1 MTNSNTLLPT
11 SAQPDAEG
19 FRRYRIAPSG
29 IGSAGQ
35 SNSVTSEYGSDS
47 NTIFDDDRL
56 PGSNLVRP
64 ITVGGKQYKYV
75 QWGYDDQLPYR
86 LRREIMSNMITAQCQ
101 QFNIVSCY
109 GQGVRFVDRKTKQDV
124 SEPDILHLKQLE
136 KEEMKNPRVSR
147 RKEILK
153 IRAATAAA
161 AKSLQLCPT
170 LYNPMDCTWQAPLTF
185 IK

>member
-64 ITVGGKQYKYV
+64 ITVAASSISTCSGA
-75 QWGYDDQLPYR
+75 
-86 LRREIMSNMITAQCQ
+86 TTT
-101 QFNIVSCY
+101 SCLT
-109 GQGVRFVDRKTKQDV
+109 VC
-124 SEPDILHLKQLE
+124 
-136 KEEMKNPRVSR
+136 
-147 RKEILK
+147 
-153 IRAATAAA
+153 AAR
-161 AKSLQLCPT
+161 
-170 LYNPMDCTWQAPLTF
+170 
-185 IK
+185 

>member
-75 QWGYDDQLPYR
+75 QWGYDDLNKYNV
-86 LRREIMSNMITAQCQ
+86 IHMITAQCQ

-124 SEPDILHLKQLE
+124 SDPDTIKDSSCLPE
-136 KEEMKNPRVSR
+136 
-147 RKEILK
+147 RKKDGL
-153 IRAATAAA
+153 
-161 AKSLQLCPT
+161 
-170 LYNPMDCTWQAPLTF
+170 
-185 IK
+185 

>member
-29 IGSAGQ
+29 IGSAEQ

-86 LRREIMSNMITAQCQ
+86 LRREIMSNMIRRSASSSISCHAMVRACASSTARQ
-101 QFNIVSCY
+101 S
-109 GQGVRFVDRKTKQDV
+109 KM
-124 SEPDILHLKQLE
+124 SPILTYCSSAYAT
-136 KEEMKNPRVSR
+136 RSR
-147 RKEILK
+147 RY
-153 IRAATAAA
+153 
-161 AKSLQLCPT
+161 SLSRLR
-170 LYNPMDCTWQAPLTF
+170 
-185 IK
+185 I

>member
-101 QFNIVSCY
+101 QLNIVSC
-109 GQGVRFVDRKTKQDV
+109 
-124 SEPDILHLKQLE
+124 
-136 KEEMKNPRVSR
+136 
-147 RKEILK
+147 
-153 IRAATAAA
+153 
-161 AKSLQLCPT
+161 
-170 LYNPMDCTWQAPLTF
+170 
-185 IK
+185 